1 MNNANSGKKKVH
13 DDVKGVVGKI
23 EPATINANSKELG
36 VNEQDILFEK
46 NSPAET
52 GNDLLLATRLLL
64 RHHGV
69 RKSAAAIRD
78 AVDEPH
84 ETFSQ
89 KHAINALG
97 NLGFKTSFG
106 KMKLRSVNNDFFPLI
121 AYKKTGEP
129 VLVSTTD
136 SEDDFVVTDPRDSA
150 DKHIVQKDQ
159 FEKDF
164 SGYVILVKAMNS
176 REREEVTGHWFFSAF
191 RKSKWIYTQVLIAA
205 IVSNILGVTTAIF
218 TMVVYDR
225 VIPNGAVES
234 LYALAIGVGIALFF
248 DFLIKSLRA
257 KFIDVASKKAD
268 LIISKRVFDR
278 ILSLRADEQYRKTGA
293 LANTVREFEILR
305 EFFNSSTLVLLAD
318 LPFVLLF
325 IYVISLV
332 SGPLAYIP
340 MIAVPVV
347 IIVGLAIQP

>member
-136 SEDDFVVTDPRDSA
+136 SEDD
-150 DKHIVQKDQ
+150 
-159 FEKDF
+159 
-164 SGYVILVKAMNS
+164 
-176 REREEVTGHWFFSAF
+176 
-191 RKSKWIYTQVLIAA
+191 
-205 IVSNILGVTTAIF
+205 
-218 TMVVYDR
+218 
-225 VIPNGAVES
+225 
-234 LYALAIGVGIALFF
+234 
-248 DFLIKSLRA
+248 
-257 KFIDVASKKAD
+257 
-268 LIISKRVFDR
+268 
-278 ILSLRADEQYRKTGA
+278 
-293 LANTVREFEILR
+293 
-305 EFFNSSTLVLLAD
+305 
-318 LPFVLLF
+318 
-325 IYVISLV
+325 
-332 SGPLAYIP
+332 
-340 MIAVPVV
+340 
-347 IIVGLAIQP
+347 